1 MTAHLTDEL
10 KRQECVSTETVSE
23 TPGAHGILSCSDTA
37 QIVSYETN
45 SALATLPSPKMGM
58 VPRYTSS
65 KHHSGVSPLLQPLD
79 GPCLSMGLGAPR
91 TSVPTYCCHN
101 RCLQHGLGRYM
112 QQAVSLGASDGAPI
126 ALARQLPRAVGSA
139 SSLMSVPATAVR
151 QARVSSHG
159 QHCGCLV
166 HELVGRYT
174 ITPHVT
180 ARPPSPPLESHAA
193 QITACCP
200 HSGEAQSCGR

>member
-58 VPRYTSS
+58 VPRYISS

-91 TSVPTYCCHN
+91 TSVPAYCCHN

-112 QQAVSLGASDGAPI
+112 QQAVSLGASDDNVKKKKHSFLIYLVPQYLLFFILNTVDAEFAADIKVKVKHGKDGKLKQNI
-126 ALARQLPRAVGSA
+126 NFILNYSFRFI
-139 SSLMSVPATAVR
+139 SSLI
-151 QARVSSHG
+151 G
-159 QHCGCLV
+159 
-166 HELVGRYT
+166 
-174 ITPHVT
+174 
-180 ARPPSPPLESHAA
+180 
-193 QITACCP
+193 
-200 HSGEAQSCGR
+200 